1 MGQRKE
7 LLGYEGLQNL
17 LEVMI
22 GSWHFK
28 RSETAEVMLPSMPEV
43 TRVVMINKL
52 FQYQQILSSTIMY
65 FASN

>member
-28 RSETAEVMLPSMPEV
+28 KSETAEVMLPSMPEV
-43 TRVVMINKL
+43 THVVMINKL
-52 FQYQQILSSTIMY
+52 FHYQQILSSTIMY